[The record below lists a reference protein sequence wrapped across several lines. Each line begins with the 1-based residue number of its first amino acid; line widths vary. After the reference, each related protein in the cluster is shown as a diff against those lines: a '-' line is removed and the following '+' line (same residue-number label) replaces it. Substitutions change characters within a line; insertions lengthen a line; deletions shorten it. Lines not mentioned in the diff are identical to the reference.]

1 MKIFLH
7 RYGTKVGSA
16 RLTLKGKPESR
27 GGGKMP
33 ARDMRMEMFVR
44 AIMRRDLTRAK
55 GHMEKLI
62 KIAGRDE
69 WGRGYARAVEGIMNA
84 IKDNDT
90 DSLIVQL
97 LTVKDRKRA
106 KELLGLYS
114 EMAAQEF
121 RDEYEKG
128 YYTAWAEFLKAYL
141 SQKTL
146 A

>member
-1 MKIFLH
+1 
-7 RYGTKVGSA
+7 
-16 RLTLKGKPESR
+16 
-27 GGGKMP
+27 MP

-44 AIMRRDLTRAK
+44 AIMRRDLTKAK

-62 KIAGRDE
+62 KIAGSDE

-84 IKDNDT
+84 VKDNDT

-97 LTVKDRKRA
+97 LTTNDRERA
-106 KELLGLYS
+106 TELLSVYS

-141 SQKTL
+141 NQKTL

>member
-1 MKIFLH
+1 
-7 RYGTKVGSA
+7 
-16 RLTLKGKPESR
+16 
-27 GGGKMP
+27 MP

-44 AIMRRDLTRAK
+44 AVMRRDLNKAK
-55 GHMEKLI
+55 SHMEKLI

-84 IKDNDT
+84 IKDNDP

-97 LTVKDRKRA
+97 LTANNRERA
-106 KELLGLYS
+106 KELLRLYS

-128 YYTAWAEFLKAYL
+128 YYTAWVELLRAYL
-141 SQKTL
+141 NQKSIV
-146 A
+146 